1 MVAQCRLMSHVAI
14 SSALHLLQ
22 GNRLER
28 SIWAKPRSVL
38 FYQGIVPG
46 WNDVDFKANFHVSRT
61 TLAYLVNEL
70 QPVLQRQEL
79 LRSTISVDQR
89 VTIAL
94 WRLGTNMDYRTI
106 SHLFGVGV
114 SSVCVIIK
122 CARQLFCLDHNI

>member
-1 MVAQCRLMSHVAI
+1 M
-14 SSALHLLQ
+14 
-22 GNRLER
+22 
-28 SIWAKPRSVL
+28 
-38 FYQGIVPG
+38 PG

-94 WRLGTNMDYRTI
+94 WRLGTNMEYQTI
-106 SHLFGVGV
+106 SHLFGVSV

-122 CARQLFCLDHNI
+122 CARQLLFCLDHNI